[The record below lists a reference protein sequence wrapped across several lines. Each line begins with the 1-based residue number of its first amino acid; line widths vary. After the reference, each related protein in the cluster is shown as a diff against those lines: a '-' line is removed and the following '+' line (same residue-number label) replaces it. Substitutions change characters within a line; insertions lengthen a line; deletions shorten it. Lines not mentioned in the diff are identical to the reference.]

1 MIRKIVHRLGA
12 PVVCV
17 LMMSGCSVLDNIELS
32 GNGAV
37 YDPNKIY
44 LRNEFFTVRNRRD
57 MDRFVCV
64 SGPLVCERYGMTWDC
79 VCSAR

>member
-44 LRNEFFTVRNRRD
+44 LRNEFFTVRNRRTLSIILMCRSSSD
-57 MDRFVCV
+57 T
-64 SGPLVCERYGMTWDC
+64 S
-79 VCSAR
+79 SADPAKSIRK